1 VSGYGAREVARM
13 LGLSV
18 GQVRAWVRAG
28 FLEPERGPRG
38 ELRFSFQDLV
48 LLRTAQGLV
57 SARIPARRVKSA
69 LQRLRQNLPEGRSL
83 RSVKV
88 SAEGDRIVV
97 GDGDARWQAE
107 SGQVLFDFDTAE
119 LARKVA
125 PLLVRATRAGEEGLR
140 ANDAGGVNGDSG
152 ASADTWYERAC
163 DLEEAA
169 PSEARA
175 AYRRALELDPGHPDA
190 HLNLGR
196 LLHEAGDAAAA
207 AAHYQS
213 ALAARADDPTA
224 EFNLGVALEDLGRLD
239 EAIAAYARALAIDP
253 ALADAHYNA
262 ARLYEKKGQ
271 TAGAIRHLRAYKKLV
286 TGGAQ

>member
-28 FLEPERGPRG
+28 FLEPERGARG
-38 ELRFSFQDLV
+38 ALRFSFQDLV
-48 LLRTAQGLV
+48 LLRTAKGLL
-57 SARIPARRVKSA
+57 SARIPPRRVRRA
-69 LQRLRQNLPEGRSL
+69 LSRLRTVLPEGRSL
-83 RSVKV
+83 RGVKII
-88 SAEGDRIVV
+88 ADGDRIVV
-97 GDGDARWQAE
+97 GDGDARWQAD

-125 PLLVRATRAGEEGLR
+125 PLLVRSTRAGEGGLR
-140 ANDAGGVNGDSG
+140 ELGAAG
-152 ASADTWYERAC
+152 AAAESAADWYERAC

-169 PSEARA
+169 PAEARA
-175 AYRRALELDPGHPDA
+175 AYRRALELDPAHPDA

-207 AAHYQS
+207 AAQYRS
-213 ALAARADDPTA
+213 ALASRPEDATA
-224 EFNLGVALEDLGRLD
+224 EFNLGVALDDLGQTD
-239 EAIAAYARALAIDP
+239 EAIAAYGRALALDP

-271 TAGAIRHLRAYKKLV
+271 AARAIRHLRTYKQL
-286 TGGAQ
+286 TD